1 MSDKRSL
8 LNGNNSMFSQ
18 NAPQRGPSSA
28 AAMPPADG
36 AGTSTPAPEVVKKT
50 PRQQVKFYAEQE
62 PYEEFK
68 RAHRLLQVYDESL
81 GSLSDH
87 LNRLMVEETARIN
100 REHGGA
106 GDRAS

>member
-18 NAPQRGPSSA
+18 NAPQRGPSST
-28 AAMPPADG
+28 AAMSLADG

-100 REHGGA
+100 RGHGGA
-106 GDRAS
+106 SDRAS